1 MGFNIEI
8 VATDVPVIYWDDLT
22 PEEIAENGYED
33 CNDQLFFRHGSYVFT
48 FDDFTRTSTLEDWD
62 GSHAMSYD
70 SGFLVKYHGDD
81 HTVTIG
87 YFTG

>member
-22 PEEIAENGYED
+22 AEEISDNSYED

-48 FDDFTRTSTLEDWD
+48 FDDFVRTPTLDDWD
-62 GSHAMSYD
+62 GSYAMSYD
-70 SGFLVKYHGDD
+70 SGFLVKYDGHDE
-81 HTVTIG
+81 TVTIG